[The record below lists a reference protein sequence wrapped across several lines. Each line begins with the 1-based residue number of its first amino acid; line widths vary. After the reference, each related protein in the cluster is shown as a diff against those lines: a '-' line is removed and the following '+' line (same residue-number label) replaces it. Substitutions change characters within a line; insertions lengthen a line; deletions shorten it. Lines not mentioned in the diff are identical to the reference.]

1 MKAKKD
7 IYSEVSNKIIAAM
20 EKGNIPWLK
29 PWTSHG
35 SKAGNILMPHNAMT
49 GKQYNGINLML
60 LWAENTIYPTQQY
73 VTYKQ
78 AKELGGNVRRG
89 ESGSMIVYWNF
100 YDKKDAETGEVK
112 QIPFLKSFTVFNV
125 AQCENLNADKFGGLQ
140 ESDQVNLSGALAL
153 AHANGAKVV
162 HGGNTA
168 CFSPVRDVIAMP
180 NPDQFKNENAY
191 NAVLAHELTHWTGH
205 KSRLDRDMTGR
216 FGNAA
221 YAFEELIAE
230 MGAAFVCANL
240 GYELNTLQHAS
251 YLQSWIKVLKEDNK
265 AIFTACSK
273 AKAACEFLLSHVSEQ
288 KAAA

>member
-1 MKAKKD
+1 MKAKKC

-29 PWTSHG
+29 PWAAHG
-35 SKAGNILMPHNAMT
+35 SKACNILMPHNALT

-60 LWAENTIYPTQQY
+60 LWSENGDYPTQQY

-78 AKELGGNVRRG
+78 AQELGGNVRRG
-89 ESGSMIVYWNF
+89 ESGCMIVYWNF
-100 YDKKDAETGEVK
+100 YDKKNEKTGEME

-125 AQCENLNADKFGGLQ
+125 AQCENLNSDKFAAIQTG
-140 ESDQVNLSGALAL
+140 EQVNLSGALAL
-153 AHANGAKVV
+153 AHANGAKVL

-168 CFSPVRDVIAMP
+168 AFAPSKDVIMMP
-180 NPDQFKNENAY
+180 NVDQFKNENAY

-205 KSRLDRDMTGR
+205 KSRLDRDMSGR

-265 AIFTACSK
+265 AIFTACTK
-273 AKAACEFLLSHVSEQ
+273 AKLACEFLLSHASEQ